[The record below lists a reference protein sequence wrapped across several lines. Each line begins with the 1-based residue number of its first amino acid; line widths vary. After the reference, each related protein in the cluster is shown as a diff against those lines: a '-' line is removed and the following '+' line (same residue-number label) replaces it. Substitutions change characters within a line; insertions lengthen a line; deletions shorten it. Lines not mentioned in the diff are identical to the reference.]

1 MAPRGAMLGCER
13 GVAMTTARSNWRWML
28 PAVLVALAG
37 LGWFL
42 FGEFK
47 KSPLPTA
54 PATQLPAVGVR
65 PAPLKGGHPSF
76 GFVGR
81 LKAVEKVRKS
91 APVEGL
97 LGKGVVRESRG
108 VTEAEL

>member
-1 MAPRGAMLGCER
+1 MPTRSTLAVAASDHRPTMAPRGAMPGCER
-13 GVAMTTARSNWRWML
+13 GAAMTIARSNWRWML

-47 KSPLPTA
+47 KPPPPTA

-65 PAPLKGGHPSF
+65 PAVMKRGQSIL
-76 GFVGR
+76 R
-81 LKAVEKVRKS
+81 IR
-91 APVEGL
+91 
-97 LGKGVVRESRG
+97 RTDQSRG
-108 VTEAEL
+108 NGRDT